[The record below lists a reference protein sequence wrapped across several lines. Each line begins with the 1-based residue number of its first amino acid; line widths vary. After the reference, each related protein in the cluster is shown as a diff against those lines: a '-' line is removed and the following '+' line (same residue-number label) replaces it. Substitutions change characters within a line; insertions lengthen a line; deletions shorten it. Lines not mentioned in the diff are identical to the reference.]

1 VCLQIKIDEAV
12 QKLAADAY
20 EVALKHMRDNR
31 EAIDVIT
38 ELLIEKET
46 LGGDEFRKIL
56 SEYTTI
62 PAENLEAAK
71 LPEYD
76 DVAVVTAF
84 KAGL

>member
-1 VCLQIKIDEAV
+1 M

-38 ELLIEKET
+38 ELLIDKET
-46 LGGDEFRKIL
+46 LAGDEFRKIL

-62 PAENLEAAK
+62 PAENVEAAK
-71 LPEYD
+71 APEYK
-76 DVAVVTAF
+76 DVAVVSAF
-84 KAGL
+84 KR